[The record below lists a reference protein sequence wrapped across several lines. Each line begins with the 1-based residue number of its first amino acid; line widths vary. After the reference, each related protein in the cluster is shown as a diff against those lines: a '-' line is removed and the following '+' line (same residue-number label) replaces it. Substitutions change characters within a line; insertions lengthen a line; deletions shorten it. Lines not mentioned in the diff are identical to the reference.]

1 VLKINCFVFIYFLYL
16 HRKQSDE
23 NVENLIKHLMSK
35 KNTFRLIGILMIL
48 VYHLFNSIQAQVP
61 AKLQQIVEKN
71 EKIQSGY
78 VKLKC
83 VYKTDNDTTDSHTE
97 TGYFIYTPND
107 YKYFV
112 IQENPDHKYLYCKSG
127 TMLLMNFNKKNYT
140 KYRIFEEDFD
150 PKTCPFSSLAY
161 FKLTTNSI
169 VMWQNC
175 SIFEI
180 PPKINNK
187 NIRYKI
193 LTPDNEML
201 TDQISEWEFDSNSFY
216 WVQQEYSLIFE
227 KIEKGYGY
235 IEILDFQFYDYI
247 NPSILDTI
255 TFRMDDLRVKY
266 SNQELRTQEIKDS
279 LIRETTCDSIIQI
292 VTSKETKWIDNKS
305 NLSIKDSLKYMPSW
319 KFPLL
324 TGDTLY
330 SDSIK
335 SSYLF
340 LDLWYV
346 GCAPCIMAMKELG
359 TIDSL
364 FDKSLIKFVSL
375 NVIDKDTIK
384 IKKIIN
390 TFNIKSDIVCS
401 YDSSLDTILSKEM
414 SDCNGYPQLYLVD
427 MKTKQVIWQ
436 SCGYYKGFT
445 KEIEAILKKE
455 E

>member
-1 VLKINCFVFIYFLYL
+1 MVLNMNKKMVLLKVSSILLLTFLL
-16 HRKQSDE
+16 NFSFSQ
-23 NVENLIKHLMSK
+23 I
-35 KNTFRLIGILMIL
+35 
-48 VYHLFNSIQAQVP
+48 P
-61 AKLQQIVEKN
+61 AKLQKMVEKN

-83 VYKTDNDTTDSHTE
+83 VYKTDNDTSDSHTE

-112 IQENPDHKYLYCKSG
+112 IQENSDHTYLYCKSG
-127 TMLLMNFNKKNYT
+127 TMLLMNFNKKDYI

-150 PKTCPFSSLAY
+150 PKTCPFTNLAY
-161 FKLTTNSI
+161 FKITSETAYSWEKDTI
-169 VMWQNC
+169 VK
-175 SIFEI
+175 I
-180 PPKINNK
+180 PAKMDPKNL
-187 NIRYKI
+187 RYLMKSPNDESFRDI
-193 LTPDNEML
+193 
-201 TDQISEWEFDSNSFY
+201 ISEWEFDYKTQY
-216 WVQQEYSLIFE
+216 WVHSEYSGIYE
-227 KIEKGYGY
+227 NIERLYGTVQIIDY
-235 IEILDFQFYDYI
+235 QFYNYI
-247 NPSILDTI
+247 HPAILDTI
-255 TFRMDDLRVKY
+255 TFRMDDLRIKY
-266 SNQELRTQEIKDS
+266 HKQELRTQEIKDS
-279 LIRETTCDSIIQI
+279 LLRETICDSIIQI

-305 NLSIKDSLKYMPSW
+305 NLPIKDSLKYMPSW

-330 SDSIK
+330 SDSIQ

-375 NVIDKDTIK
+375 NVVDKDTAK

-401 YDSSLDTILSKEM
+401 YDSSLDTILCKEM
-414 SDCNGYPQLYLVD
+414 SECTGYPQLYLVD
-427 MKTKQVIWQ
+427 MKTKQVIWS
-436 SCGYYKGFT
+436 SCGFYKGFT
-445 KEIEAILKKE
+445 KDIEAILRK
-455 E
+455 

>member
-1 VLKINCFVFIYFLYL
+1 MNKKKLGTFKVSSIMLLTL
-16 HRKQSDE
+16 LL
-23 NVENLIKHLMSK
+23 NLS
-35 KNTFRLIGILMIL
+35 F
-48 VYHLFNSIQAQVP
+48 SQVP
-61 AKLQQIVEKN
+61 AKLQQMVEKN

-97 TGYFIYTPND
+97 IGYFIYTPND
-107 YKYFV
+107 YKYFL
-112 IQENPDHKYLYCKSG
+112 IKENPDHRYLYCKSG
-127 TMLLMNFNKKNYT
+127 TMLLMNFNKEDYI
-140 KYRIFEEDFD
+140 KYRSFEEDFD
-150 PKTCPFSSLAY
+150 PTTDPFTNFAF
-161 FKLTTNSI
+161 FKITSETSKSWEKDTI
-169 VMWQNC
+169 V
-175 SIFEI
+175 
-180 PPKINNK
+180 KITAKMNPK
-187 NIRYKI
+187 NIRYL
-193 LTPDNEML
+193 LTSPNEETF
-201 TDQISEWEFDSNSFY
+201 TDIITEWEFDYKTHY
-216 WVQQEYSLIFE
+216 WVNLEYSGIFE
-227 KIEKGYGY
+227 NIERLYGTVQ
-235 IEILDFQFYDYI
+235 IIDFQFYDYI
-247 NPSILDTI
+247 NPVILDTI
-255 TFRMDDLRVKY
+255 TFRMDELRKKY
-266 SNQELRTQEIKDS
+266 NQQEIRTQEKRDS
-279 LIRETTCDSIIQI
+279 LLRETICDSIIQI
-292 VTSKETKWIDNKS
+292 VSSKETKWIENNS
-305 NLSIKDSLKYMPSW
+305 VLPEKDSLKYMPSW

-330 SDSIK
+330 SDSIQ

-375 NVIDKDTIK
+375 NVIDKDTAK
-384 IKKIIN
+384 IKRIIN

-445 KEIEAILKKE
+445 KDIEAILKKE